1 MACRSRGSR
10 KGVSQH
16 WAYTVVYGVAFG
28 LVLFWGHPAFGAGEA
43 TEAMRSTINEVIRI
57 LTDEDLNRPEMDG
70 ERRRQLEQVIGA
82 RFGYEEMAK
91 RTLGKDWTNLSDDER
106 REFVELFKRL
116 LTTTYVNKVE
126 GYSGEQVVYLVERR
140 KGRYAEV
147 QTKVVSG
154 KVEIPL
160 DYRLIYKSG
169 DWRVYDVV
177 VDRVSLVK
185 NYRGQFSKVIRSSSY
200 KDLVEKLRTKTAQ
213 VEAP

>member
-1 MACRSRGSR
+1 M
-10 KGVSQH
+10 SQH
-16 WAYTVVYGVAFG
+16 WAYTVLSGVAFG

-57 LTDEDLNRPEMDG
+57 LTDENLKRPEMDG
-70 ERRRQLEQVIGA
+70 ERRRQLEQVIGH
-82 RFGYEEMAK
+82 RFSYEEMAK
-91 RTLGKDWTNLSDDER
+91 RTLGRDWKNLSDGER

-116 LTTTYVNKVE
+116 LTTTYADKVE
-126 GYSGEQVVYLVERR
+126 GYSGEQVVYLAERR
-140 KGRYAEV
+140 KDRYAEV

-160 DYRLIYKSG
+160 DYRLIYKSE

-177 VDRVSLVK
+177 VEGVSLVK
-185 NYRGQFSKVIRSSSY
+185 NYRGQFAKVIRSSSFE
-200 KDLVEKLRTKTAQ
+200 DLVEKLRKKTAR